1 LISKL
6 KVSNQTKSSES
17 NLPDTYVIF
26 LSTKHTAKRRREN
39 SLSFD
44 VSIVLCRHQNQWDR
58 KDGGQIMV
66 SESLVSIMDK
76 SAKPELDGNIRT
88 VVRGG
93 ASARQ
98 GVESQ
103 MSAGTIAAMLREVS
117 RPAMEEIGQ
126 LISELQTLRR
136 KLQTDGER
144 IERDIRQHA
153 ELSEQATKLTKIIS
167 DGVKQLPERPES

>member
-1 LISKL
+1 
-6 KVSNQTKSSES
+6 
-17 NLPDTYVIF
+17 
-26 LSTKHTAKRRREN
+26 
-39 SLSFD
+39 
-44 VSIVLCRHQNQWDR
+44 
-58 KDGGQIMV
+58 
-66 SESLVSIMDK
+66 MDK

-88 VVRGG
+88 VVRAG

-167 DGVKQLPERPES
+167 DGVKQLPKRAES